1 MAVTDNSTLS
11 DLRVEVAVLKQ
22 EVSFINKLFEKLDSV
37 IEKID
42 SQHDSLIDK
51 TTKIEA
57 NLIYT
62 KEELSELYSSLE
74 QTEKG
79 ISNRIS
85 AIEKLLSE
93 EITNLNQDL
102 TDRIV
107 KQENKTGELLQ
118 IKWLV
123 WGGGAVILWLLSNS
137 ELVKKIL
144 MIH

>member
-1 MAVTDNSTLS
+1 MAVTENSTLS
-11 DLRVEVAVLKQ
+11 DLRVEVAVLKR
-22 EVSFINKLFEKLDSV
+22 EVSFINKLFDKLDAV

-42 SQHDSLIDK
+42 SQHDSLLDK

-79 ISNRIS
+79 ISDRINT
-85 AIEKLLSE
+85 IEKMLTG
-93 EITNLNQDL
+93 EIENLNCNL
-102 TDRIV
+102 GERIT
-107 KQENKTGELLQ
+107 KQEEKTGDLLQ
-118 IKWLV
+118 AKWLL
-123 WGGGAVILWLLSNS
+123 WGGGAVVLWVVSNL
-137 ELVKKIL
+137 EFVKKTF

>member
-1 MAVTDNSTLS
+1 MTVTENSTLS

-62 KEELSELYSSLE
+62 KEELSELYTSLE

-79 ISNRIS
+79 ISERIN
-85 AIEKLLSE
+85 AIEKLLST
-93 EITNLNQDL
+93 EIYNLNHDL
-102 TDRIV
+102 NDRIS
-107 KQENKTGELLQ
+107 KQEDKTGNLMQ
-118 IKWLV
+118 AKWLL
-123 WGGGAVILWLLSNS
+123 WGGAAVVLWAISNFDT
-137 ELVKKIL
+137 VKKVF

>member
-1 MAVTDNSTLS
+1 MSVTENSTLS

-74 QTEKG
+74 QTEKSISG
-79 ISNRIS
+79 RITTIENLLSNEISNMN
-85 AIEKLLSE
+85 K
-93 EITNLNQDL
+93 TFN
-102 TDRIV
+102 DRLE
-107 KQENKTGELLQ
+107 KQENKTGDLLQ
-118 IKWLV
+118 VKWLL
-123 WGGGAVILWLLSNS
+123 WGGGAVVLWIVSNL
-137 ELVKKIL
+137 ETVKAL
-144 MIH
+144 FVVH

>member
-1 MAVTDNSTLS
+1 MTVTENSTLS

-62 KEELSELYSSLE
+62 KEELSELYKSLE

-79 ISNRIS
+79 ISERIN
-85 AIEKLLSE
+85 AIEKLLSA
-93 EITNLNQDL
+93 EIYNLNHDL
-102 TDRIV
+102 GDRIS
-107 KQENKTGELLQ
+107 KQENKTADLFQ
-118 IKWLV
+118 VKWLL
-123 WGGGAVILWLLSNS
+123 WGGGAVVLWAISNFDT
-137 ELVKKIL
+137 VKKTF

>member
-1 MAVTDNSTLS
+1 MAVTENSTLS

-22 EVSFINKLFEKLDSV
+22 EVSFINKLFEKLDAV

-57 NLIYT
+57 NLVYT

-79 ISNRIS
+79 ISDRINT
-85 AIEKLLSE
+85 IEKLLSDD
-93 EITNLNQDL
+93 INSLNVNLSN
-102 TDRIV
+102 RIS
-107 KQENKTGELLQ
+107 KQEDKTGDLVNT
-118 IKWLV
+118 KWLL
-123 WGGGAVILWLLSNS
+123 WGGGTAVLWIVSNL
-137 ELVKKIL
+137 EFVKKVFV
-144 MIH
+144 IH